1 MAIFDYKGIDRTGTH
16 KKGNITAENEQV
28 AKAKIKAKG
37 IMITAIKEHKSSNRS
52 SAMNISFGGSVS
64 INDLSLMTRQLATL
78 VKAKIQ
84 IVEAFNALIEQSEN
98 PKLKVVLSEIRQKV
112 NEGTALAAAF
122 GDYPKIFDHI
132 YVNMVAAGEQSGN
145 LDIVLI
151 RLAEFTESQVK
162 LKNKVKGAMMYP
174 IIMLLVGAT
183 VMGVILVLVIPK
195 ITKIFVSMKKELPL
209 PTKICIWLSE
219 FLQNYWWGV
228 IIGGFGLYYLFNRYI
243 ETKKGK
249 SQWDAVT
256 LKMPI
261 LGQLVTMVN
270 VSRFASTL
278 STLLNSGV
286 PILASMKI
294 VKNLI
299 GNVHMQN
306 AIESSRINVSEGSSM
321 SAPLAQSGYFPIMV
335 THMISLGEKSGEL
348 EPMLNI
354 IAENYEDQVESKL
367 SGLTSILE
375 PIMMVGMGGA
385 VAFIV
390 MSVVIPMMELN
401 SVK

>member
-1 MAIFDYKGIDRTGTH
+1 MAIFDYKGIDRTGTE
-16 KKGNITAENEQV
+16 KKGNITAENEQA
-28 AKAKIKAKG
+28 AKSKIRAQG
-37 IMITAIKEHKSSNRS
+37 IMLTSIKEHKSSSKS
-52 SAMNISFGGSVS
+52 SFELNFGSTVS
-64 INDLSLMTRQLATL
+64 INDLSLMTRQLSTL

-84 IVEAFNALIEQSEN
+84 IVEAFNALIEQCEN

-112 NEGTALAAAF
+112 NEGSSLAAAF
-122 GDYPKIFDHI
+122 ADYPKIFNNI
-132 YVNMVAAGEQSGN
+132 YVNMVEAGEQSGT
-145 LDIVLI
+145 LDVVLI
-151 RLAEFTESQVK
+151 RLAEFSEAQVK

-209 PTKICIWLSE
+209 PTKISIWLSS
-219 FLQNYWWGV
+219 FLQNYWWAV
-228 IIGGFGLYYLFNRYI
+228 IIGGFGLVWLFNRYI
-243 ETKKGK
+243 QTKGGK
-249 SQWDAVT
+249 AKWDKFT
-256 LKMPI
+256 LKLPI
-261 LGQLVTMVN
+261 FGPLITMVN

-286 PILASMKI
+286 PILASMRI

-299 GNVHMQN
+299 SNVHMQE
-306 AIESSRINVSEGSSM
+306 AIENARINISEGSSM
-321 SAPLAQSGYFPIMV
+321 AAPLVASGYFPIMV

-367 SGLTSILE
+367 SGLTTILE

-390 MSVVIPMMELN
+390 MSVVVPMMELN
-401 SVK
+401 SIK